1 MMFKRF
7 AFVVTS
13 VIALLLPT
21 FAQADINADL
31 QNICTIVKNND
42 KSELRKKMKNIK
54 KDYKLKLGDYYGGI
68 SCGGK
73 SMIRYAM
80 ESGAN
85 DVGEYLIK
93 KMKKG
98 DLKAPEA
105 DGQTVQQWAEA
116 NGHIGGPIGAALLAR
131 IG

>member
-1 MMFKRF
+1 MFKRLI
-7 AFVVTS
+7 
-13 VIALLLPT
+13 IALTSLIAFGLSSN
-21 FAQADINADL
+21 AYADINSDL

-54 KDYKLKLGDYYGGI
+54 KDYKLKLGDYYSGV
-68 SCGGK
+68 SCGGQ

-80 ESGAN
+80 QNSAD
-85 DVGEYLIK
+85 DVGKYLIK

-98 DLKAPEA
+98 DLKAAEK
-105 DGQTVQQWAEA
+105 DGQTVKQWAEA
-116 NGHIGGPIGAALLAR
+116 NGHIGGVIGSALVAR

>member
-1 MMFKRF
+1 MFKRLILALTSLF
-7 AFVVTS
+7 AFVLS
-13 VIALLLPT
+13 SNAY
-21 FAQADINADL
+21 ADINADL

-54 KDYKLKLGDYYGGI
+54 KDYKLKLGDYYTGV

-80 ESGAN
+80 ENNAV
-85 DVGEYLIK
+85 DVGKYLIK

-98 DLKAPEA
+98 DLKAPEK

-116 NGHIGGPIGAALLAR
+116 NGHIGSEIGAALVAR